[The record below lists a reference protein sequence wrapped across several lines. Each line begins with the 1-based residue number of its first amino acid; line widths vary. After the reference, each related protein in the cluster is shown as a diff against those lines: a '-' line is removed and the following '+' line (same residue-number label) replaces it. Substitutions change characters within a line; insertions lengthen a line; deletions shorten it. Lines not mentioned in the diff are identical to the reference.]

1 MTMNREEQMLCRH
14 LMDLAETCYRRD
26 IPIFSDFLSLYEQSL
41 FHQYVAGGLPP
52 VDFCLDG
59 GYEYAERKILAF
71 EPAGAGYH
79 IPASFCAL
87 EILPLQAKFS
97 EDLTHR
103 DYLGALI
110 HLGLDRSGIG
120 DILPMDKS
128 CVVFCTAPAADLICR
143 ELTRIRHTSVHCVR
157 TDRESFEYSPHFE
170 DIRGT
175 VASVRLDSVLALA
188 FSGSRSRLVG
198 LIEGE
203 KVFVN
208 GRLVNSNAYRLSP
221 GDVVSVR
228 GFGKF
233 IYQQEVS
240 QTKKGRYLILIQ
252 KFI

>member
-1 MTMNREEQMLCRH
+1 MNREEQMLCRH

-120 DILPMDKS
+120 DILPMEM
-128 CVVFCTAPAADLICR
+128 C
-143 ELTRIRHTSVHCVR
+143 IR
-157 TDRESFEYSPHFE
+157 DRCGDRRHG
-170 DIRGT
+170 DC
-175 VASVRLDSVLALA
+175 
-188 FSGSRSRLVG
+188 FS
-198 LIEGE
+198 
-203 KVFVN
+203 
-208 GRLVNSNAYRLSP
+208 YRLPYLAERLCVDLFIESGASGRNAVSGEGGRRCNTLDCP
-221 GDVVSVR
+221 AGCGTDTAVRVFQTGDRIIFRSVVC
-228 GFGKF
+228 K
-233 IYQQEVS
+233 I
-240 QTKKGRYLILIQ
+240 
-252 KFI
+252 